1 MFLMS
6 DDLNEIENFKES
18 KNNSFLNELLI
29 GNQND
34 IGQILILIS
43 QQFNKINT
51 NNLNNILS
59 SKFRI
64 KINKTNSLLNR

>member
-1 MFLMS
+1 MS